1 MAQINFSGITDE
13 QERQLKELK
22 GNATWRDLADAFIAN
37 AREADVVT
45 RSSETR
51 EDVANL
57 DGALAHVRE
66 IALGAFS
73 AGQDRLER
81 LAGKAETERDELEGK
96 LSDTR
101 TQLADARKALSDA
114 TAKAKRVD
122 ELEARATKAE
132 KERDDALAKA
142 EAERDAALAEAK
154 KAREELTAAKAEA
167 HDSLKVVDALRADA
181 EAGKAAVVQL
191 EAVSGSVEVLK
202 ATLEYT
208 RNELDEAKAELRE
221 LRSAKAE

>member
-37 AREADVVT
+37 AREADVVN

-51 EDVANL
+51 EDIANL

-96 LSDTR
+96 LSDAR

-114 TAKAKRVD
+114 TTKASRVD

-142 EAERDAALAEAK
+142 ATAE
-154 KAREELTAAKAEA
+154 EELKTATAEA
-167 HDSLKVVDALRADA
+167 HNSLKVVDALRADA
-181 EAGKAAVVQL
+181 EAGKAALVQL
-191 EAVSGSVEVLK
+191 ENLEERVKDLK
-202 ATLEYT
+202 ASVADA
-208 RNELDEAKAELRE
+208 RNERDEVKDELRKLRAAKAE
-221 LRSAKAE
+221 

>member
-1 MAQINFSGITDE
+1 MGQVNFSGITDE

-22 GNATWRDLADAFIAN
+22 GDATWRDLADTIIAG
-37 AREADVVT
+37 AREADVFT

-51 EDVANL
+51 EDVAKL
-57 DGALAHVRE
+57 DRALAHVRDV
-66 IALGAFS
+66 AFGAFS
-73 AGQDRLER
+73 AGQGRLER
-81 LAGKAETERDELEGK
+81 LADKAEAERDELEGK

-181 EAGKAAVVQL
+181 EAGKAALVQL
-191 EAVSGSVEVLK
+191 ENLEERVKDLK
-202 ATLEYT
+202 AVVADA
-208 RNELDEAKAELRE
+208 RNERDEAKAELRE

>member
-96 LSDTR
+96 LSDAR
-101 TQLADARKALSDA
+101 TQLADARKALSEA

-142 EAERDAALAEAK
+142 ATAE
-154 KAREELTAAKAEA
+154 EELKTATAEA
-167 HDSLKVVDALRADA
+167 HNSLKVVDALRADA
-181 EAGKAAVVQL
+181 EAGKAALVQL
-191 EAVSGSVEVLK
+191 ENLEERVKDLK
-202 ATLEYT
+202 ASVADA
-208 RNELDEAKAELRE
+208 RNERDEVKDELRKLRAAKAE
-221 LRSAKAE
+221 

>member
-22 GNATWRDLADAFIAN
+22 GNATWRDLADAIIAN

-96 LSDTR
+96 LSDAR
-101 TQLADARKALSDA
+101 IQLADARKALSDA
-114 TAKAKRVD
+114 TAKASRVD
-122 ELEARATKAE
+122 DLEART
-132 KERDDALAKA
+132 AKA
-142 EAERDAALAEAK
+142 EAERDAALAESK
-154 KAREELTAAKAEA
+154 KAREELAAAKDEA
-167 HDSLKVVDALRADA
+167 YVSLQKVNALRADA
-181 EAGKAAVVQL
+181 EAGKAALVQL
-191 EAVSGSVEVLK
+191 ENLEERIKDLKTSVADLK
-202 ATLEYT
+202 AVVADT
-208 RNELDEAKAELRE
+208 RNERDEAKAELRE
-221 LRSAKAE
+221 LKAAKDK